1 MGQARRRAGRVRYYH
16 GGHPGLWPGD
26 EVLPQGPGRLARH
39 HEGCAVCDAQAAGQ
53 ATSIDPATAR
63 PDRVYVTT
71 DWLYGKFYASRYG
84 AGDLYVVAPADDLEP
99 SGEDLLPAATC
110 SSAVVVDVLARAVTL
125 THAERR
131 HLWNRWP
138 TIPGERQMTYRQMV
152 DAVERGAYP

>member
-26 EVLPQGPGRLARH
+26 EILPQGPGRLARH
-39 HEGCAVCDAQAAGQ
+39 HDGCAVCDAQAAGQ
-53 ATSIDPATAR
+53 ATSIDPATGR

-71 DWLYGKFYASRYG
+71 DWLYAKYYASRYG
-84 AGDLYVVAPADDLEP
+84 RGDLYVVRPAADLEASP
-99 SGEDLLPAATC
+99 EDLLDARTC
-110 SSAVVVDVLARAVTL
+110 SSAVVVEVLARAVTL

-138 TIPGERQMTYRQMV
+138 TTPGERPMSYREMCALV
-152 DAVERGAYP
+152 DGGMLR